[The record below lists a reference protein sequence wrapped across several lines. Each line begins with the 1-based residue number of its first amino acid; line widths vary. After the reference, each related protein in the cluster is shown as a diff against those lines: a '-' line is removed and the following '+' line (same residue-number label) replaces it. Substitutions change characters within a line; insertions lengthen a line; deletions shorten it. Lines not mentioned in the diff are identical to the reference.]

1 MGDTVFDVEV
11 ATGCAPTAEL
21 PEFVMTGA
29 GDAVVGAGCAGACCW
44 FVIDGAVTAGKPLE
58 RAVWL
63 TEGT

>member
-21 PEFVMTGA
+21 PEFVVAGA

-44 FVIDGAVTAGKPLE
+44 FAIDGAVTAGKLLE
-58 RAVWL
+58 GAVRL
-63 TEGT
+63 TDGT